1 MPRGARLDA
10 PGALHHVM
18 VRGIEGR
25 RIFRDDRDRDD
36 FIQRLARL
44 VPATGLTVYA
54 WALLPNHI
62 HLLIRTGPRPL
73 ARIMRS
79 LLTGYAGAFN
89 RRHHRHGHLFQNRY
103 KSIVVEQDPY
113 FLELVRYIH
122 LNPLRAGLVNDLKAL
137 DRYPWTGHS
146 AIMDGIDRLWQA
158 VPEVLEQ
165 FGPRREAA
173 RRRYRQFVAAGIPQ
187 GRKPELQGGGLV
199 RSLGGWSAVQ
209 ELRRGRESY
218 TSDERILGGSDFVAA
233 LLNEIEGQRRPI
245 RSAPALD
252 EIIDRVCEATGLRPE
267 ALRGTGRTATA
278 CRSREGVAYIWVEA
292 LGQSGRILALAL
304 GVRPPSIYRAAQR
317 GREARPRWERIL
329 ASIK

>member
-1 MPRGARLDA
+1 
-10 PGALHHVM
+10 M

-25 RIFRDDRDRDD
+25 RIFRDDRDRED
-36 FIQRLARL
+36 FTQRLAQL
-44 VPATGLTVYA
+44 VPPSGLLVYA
-54 WALLPNHI
+54 WAFLPNHI
-62 HLLIRTGPRPL
+62 HLLVRTGPRPL

-79 LLTGYAGAFN
+79 LLTGYAGTFN
-89 RRHHRHGHLFQNRY
+89 RRYHRHGHLFQNRY

-113 FLELVRYIH
+113 FLELVRYLH
-122 LNPLRAGLVNDLKAL
+122 LNPLRAGLVKDLKTL

-146 AIMDGIDRLWQA
+146 AVMGGIDRFWQA

-173 RRRYRQFVAAGIPQ
+173 RRRYRQFVADGIPQ

-199 RSLGGWSAVQ
+199 RSLGGWTVVQ

-218 TSDERILGGSDFVAA
+218 TSDERILGSSGFVGD
-233 LLNEIEGQRRPI
+233 LLNEIEGQRRPT
-245 RSAPALD
+245 RGAPALD
-252 EIIDRVCEATGLRPE
+252 EIINRVCEATRLQPE
-267 ALRGTGRTATA
+267 ALRGRGRTATV

-292 LGQSGRILALAL
+292 LGQSGRTLALAL
-304 GVRPPSIYRAAQR
+304 NVRPPSIYRAAQR
-317 GREARPRWERIL
+317 GREARSRWERIL